1 MHTSEFIRLFR
12 IHDSCVSL
20 STVPK
25 QVHMAIISDTR
36 LSSVDL
42 LAVRAGGRPIL
53 IAGTLNN
60 PFSDFSCLTL
70 QQNLEKPTSMI

>member
-12 IHDSCVSL
+12 ILDSCVSL

-25 QVHMAIISDTR
+25 QVRMAIISDTR
-36 LSSVDL
+36 GLSSVDL

-70 QQNLEKPTSMI
+70 